1 MMLSVD
7 ARAARGTSNIY
18 CTTVL
23 LSRRVACERAR
34 CCARLRAV
42 SDLRTQALTSL
53 RFGDEAL
60 AMKLHEQAL
69 EHYQAA
75 LDSDARCAEAWVG
88 KARVLRHWGRLG
100 DAEDAYIHAVEASPQ
115 LVHAWVELVAL
126 EFDGGAPEVAEEN
139 LAAALRLHPG
149 HAELVA
155 LRTRHAPVVEAGSA
169 ADVLAELR
177 AALVAEDMETALA
190 ALDFLFVELPEDPL
204 TAVARAEMYLA
215 AGDDDPVDL
224 IHALN
229 RVRSEHPNLW
239 EALSVLGRLM
249 LARSPLRNLRVGAA
263 LCEDAWRVS
272 GEHPRAGL
280 ALVEAWSAIGK
291 DRLAHALCQRLA
303 TGDGVE
309 AAIARTWLEAAS
321 SD

>member
-1 MMLSVD
+1 MSD
-7 ARAARGTSNIY
+7 SRTAA
-18 CTTVL
+18 
-23 LSRRVACERAR
+23 
-34 CCARLRAV
+34 
-42 SDLRTQALTSL
+42 QTSL

-60 AMKLHEQAL
+60 AMKLHEQAY
-69 EHYQAA
+69 EHYEAA
-75 LDSDARCAEAWVG
+75 VDSDPKCAEAWMG
-88 KARVLRHWGRLG
+88 KGRVLRHWGRLG

-115 LVHAWVELVAL
+115 LVQAWVELIVL

-155 LRTRHAPVVEAGSA
+155 LRARHQTPIEEGSA

-177 AALVAEDMETALA
+177 AALVAEDMDTALR
-190 ALDFLFVELPEDPL
+190 ALDYMFAELSADPL
-204 TAVARAEMYLA
+204 TVVARAEMYLA
-215 AGDDDPVDL
+215 AGNDDPVDL

-229 RVRSEHPNLW
+229 RVRAEQPNLW
-239 EALSVLGRLM
+239 EALSALGRMM
-249 LARSPLRNLRVGAA
+249 LARSPLRNLRVGTA

-280 ALVEAWSAIGK
+280 ALVEAWSALGK

-303 TGDGVE
+303 GGDGVE
-309 AAIARTWLEAAS
+309 AEIARSWLAATDS
-321 SD
+321 K